1 MEPAAAK
8 QFLIS
13 RVVEQAQIEGVQLSD
28 VEKKMLHFTEAHP
41 MLPDISAVN
50 EEFEP
55 TYDDSKYEAKIAR
68 LLRNARSRDSSDS
81 PSRKPQWEEAL
92 DALRYE
98 DHYILVMAHQAFGR
112 GTAIRNKSRLRAFL
126 IYIAI
131 GVGLV
136 LSHLSYL
143 FCAPITEHAMI
154 PVHEAARGVSF
165 SIRVHPRA
173 KKNAITGEIGDALKI
188 SLTSP
193 PTDGRANQACIE
205 FFAKLLKVRQSSV
218 TIASGLS
225 SRNKVIR
232 VAGMSV
238 EQVRKSL
245 S

>member
-1 MEPAAAK
+1 
-8 QFLIS
+8 
-13 RVVEQAQIEGVQLSD
+13 
-28 VEKKMLHFTEAHP
+28 
-41 MLPDISAVN
+41 
-50 EEFEP
+50 
-55 TYDDSKYEAKIAR
+55 
-68 LLRNARSRDSSDS
+68 
-81 PSRKPQWEEAL
+81 
-92 DALRYE
+92 
-98 DHYILVMAHQAFGR
+98 
-112 GTAIRNKSRLRAFL
+112 
-126 IYIAI
+126 
-131 GVGLV
+131 
-136 LSHLSYL
+136 
-143 FCAPITEHAMI
+143 MI

-193 PTDGRANQACIE
+193 PTDGRANHACIE